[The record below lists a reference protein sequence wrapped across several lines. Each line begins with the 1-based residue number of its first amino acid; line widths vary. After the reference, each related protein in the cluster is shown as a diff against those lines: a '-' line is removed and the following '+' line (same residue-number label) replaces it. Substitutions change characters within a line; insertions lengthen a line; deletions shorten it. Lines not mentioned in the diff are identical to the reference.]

1 MKNPPGKILV
11 KTSSFPGDFYLVGN
25 TVEFPIKQKYSHE
38 KKLLLCK
45 RAESAL
51 LRKLEYIR

>member
-1 MKNPPGKILV
+1 MKNLQGKFLV

-45 RAESAL
+45 CAESRL
-51 LRKLEYIR
+51 IKKT